1 MDATSTILIADDDP
15 GARLILQRLLTRE
28 GHRVLM
34 AQNGAEALR
43 RAIEYTPDLL
53 LLDVLMPE
61 LDGFEV
67 CRQLRN
73 HTRLREIPI
82 LLITSLGDQQSR
94 VQGLS
99 AGADGFIAKPFDMA
113 ELMAHVRTIT
123 RLNRYRRLLA
133 EQERFQRLIELSPE
147 GIAIINE
154 DSRFLLVN
162 PALVALLEAP
172 SPEHILGDTLLNHL
186 HIAAIDRYQTGLET
200 LIAET
205 QQVVRI
211 ELDLISVKGHAIPVE
226 LSLGRFRDQNGAFA
240 QVIIRDI
247 SERKRTEAQIYRQI
261 SRLTS
266 LHTIGVAITASLE
279 LQATLSI
286 LLDRL
291 IEELHVDAASVLLF
305 NPRTMMLE
313 TACNRGI
320 PASVEDIVICS
331 EEGLA
336 GMAFRTH
343 HVVSLATFPPEML
356 ISPRDQALAARFAT
370 YFAVPLQARDEIK
383 GVLEIMQRA
392 SFTPDEHW
400 WTFLEA
406 LAIQAAIAIDTSTLF
421 EALQSAHAELKQ
433 SYDATIAGWSRALD
447 LRDHE
452 TEGHSER
459 VTELTLRLARL
470 MGVPEHQL
478 EHIRRGALLHDI
490 GKMGVPDQILLKPG
504 PLSVDEWAIMRQ
516 HPVYAFRWLS
526 AIPFLQPA
534 LDIPYAHHEHWDGSG
549 YPRGLRGEQIPL
561 AARIFAVVDVWDAL
575 RSDRPYRAAWSEEQV
590 IAYLRSLAGTH
601 FDPQVVAAFL
611 DMIGWGSD
619 PKSPA

>member
-1 MDATSTILIADDDP
+1 MNSTSTILIADDDP
-15 GARLILQRLLTRE
+15 GARLILQRLLARE

-43 RAIEYTPDLL
+43 QAIEYTPDLL

-73 HTRLREIPI
+73 HARLREIPI

-94 VQGLS
+94 VEGLS
-99 AGADGFIAKPFDMA
+99 AGADGFITKPFDMA

-123 RLNRYRRLLA
+123 RLNRYRHLLA
-133 EQERFQRLIELSPE
+133 EQERFQQLIELSPE
-147 GIAIINE
+147 GIAVISE
-154 DSRFLLVN
+154 ESRLLLVN

-172 SPEHILGDTLLNHL
+172 SPIHILGDTLLNYL
-186 HIAAIDRYQTGLET
+186 HIATIDRYQTGLHA
-200 LIAET
+200 LMADT

-211 ELDLISVKGHAIPVE
+211 ELDLISVKGRAIPVE
-226 LSLGRFRDQNGAFA
+226 LSLGRFRGQNSAFA
-240 QVIIRDI
+240 QVIIRDM
-247 SERKRTEAQIYRQI
+247 SERKRAEAQIYRQI

-305 NPRTMMLE
+305 NWRTAMLE
-313 TACNRGI
+313 VACSRGV
-320 PASVEDIVICS
+320 PMGVEDASVS
-331 EEGLA
+331 PEEGLS
-336 GMAFRTH
+336 GVAFRTR
-343 HVVSLATFPPEML
+343 HVVSLSTLSSKML
-356 ISPRDQALAARFAT
+356 MSPRDQALAAQFAT
-370 YFAVPLQARDEIK
+370 YFAVPLQARSEVK

-392 SFTPDEHW
+392 PFVPDEHW
-400 WTFLEA
+400 WSFLEA
-406 LAIQAAIAIDTSTLF
+406 LSVQAAIAIDTSTLF
-421 EALQSAHAELKQ
+421 EQLQRAHAELKQ

-459 VTELTLRLARL
+459 VTELTLRLARR
-470 MGVPEHQL
+470 MGVPENQM

-490 GKMGVPDQILLKPG
+490 GKMGIPDHILLKPG

-534 LDIPYAHHEHWDGSG
+534 LDIPYAHHERWDGSG
-549 YPRGLRGEQIPL
+549 YPRGLRGEHIPL

-575 RSDRPYRAAWSEEQV
+575 RSNRPYRPAWTAEQTM
-590 IAYLRSLAGTH
+590 AYLQSLAGTH
-601 FDPQVVAAFL
+601 FDPAVVAAFL
-611 DMIGWGSD
+611 EMI
-619 PKSPA
+619 AQEEVVER

>member
-1 MDATSTILIADDDP
+1 MDVPSTILIADDDP

-43 RAIEYTPDLL
+43 QSIEYTPDLL

-73 HTRLREIPI
+73 HARLREIPI
-82 LLITSLGDQQSR
+82 LMITSLGDQQSR
-94 VQGLS
+94 VEGLS
-99 AGADGFIAKPFDMA
+99 AGADGFITKPFDMA
-113 ELMAHVRTIT
+113 ELLAHVRTIT
-123 RLNRYRRLLA
+123 RLNRYRRLLS

-154 DSRFLLVN
+154 ESRLLLVN

-172 SPEHILGDTLLNHL
+172 SAEHLLGDTLLDYL
-186 HIAAIDRYQTGLET
+186 HIAALDRYQAGLRS
-200 LIAET
+200 LAQET
-205 QQVVRI
+205 QQIVRI

-226 LSLGRFRDQNGAFA
+226 ISLGRFRDGSGAFA

-247 SERKRTEAQIYRQI
+247 SERKRAEAQIYRQV

-279 LQATLSI
+279 LQATLTI

-305 NPRTMMLE
+305 NPRTVKLE
-313 TACNRGI
+313 TACSRGLPHDI
-320 PASVEDIVICS
+320 AEASICS

-336 GMAFRTH
+336 GMAFRSRQT
-343 HVVSLATFPPEML
+343 VSLAAFPAEMV
-356 ISPRDQALAARFAT
+356 ISPRDQALAAAFAT
-370 YFAVPLQARDEIK
+370 YFAVPLQARGEIK
-383 GVLEIMQRA
+383 GVLEILQRT

-406 LAIQAAIAIDTSTLF
+406 LAIQAAIAIDTSALF
-421 EALQSAHAELKQ
+421 EDLQRAHTELKHA
-433 SYDATIAGWSRALD
+433 YDATIAGWSRALD

-459 VTELTLRLARL
+459 VTELTLRLARW
-470 MGVPEHQL
+470 MGVPEDQM

-490 GKMGVPDQILLKPG
+490 GKMGVPDEILLKPG

-534 LDIPYAHHEHWDGSG
+534 LDIPYAHHERWDGSG

-575 RSDRPYRAAWSEEQV
+575 RSDRPYRSAWTEEQTV
-590 IAYLRSLAGTH
+590 AYLRSLAGTH

-611 DMIGWGSD
+611 EMIGHGSQD
-619 PKSPA
+619 

>member
-15 GARLILQRLLTRE
+15 GARLVLQRLLTRE

-43 RAIEYTPDLL
+43 QSIEYTPDLL

-61 LDGFEV
+61 IDGFEV

-73 HTRLREIPI
+73 HARLREIPI

-94 VQGLS
+94 VEGLS
-99 AGADGFIAKPFDMA
+99 AGADGFITKLFDMA
-113 ELMAHVRTIT
+113 ELLAHVRTIT
-123 RLNRYRRLLA
+123 RLNRYRRLLS
-133 EQERFQRLIELSPE
+133 EQARFQRLIELSPE

-154 DSRFLLVN
+154 ESRLLLVN
-162 PALVALLEAP
+162 PALVALLEVP
-172 SPEHILGDTLLNHL
+172 SAGYLLGDTLLNYL
-186 HIAAIDRYQTGLET
+186 HIAGLDRYRAGIRALMQ
-200 LIAET
+200 ET
-205 QQVVRI
+205 QQVWRI
-211 ELDLISVKGHAIPVE
+211 ELDLISVNGHAIPAE
-226 LSLGRFRDQNGAFA
+226 ISLGRFRDQNGAFA

-247 SERKRTEAQIYRQI
+247 SERKRTEAQIYRQV

-279 LQATLSI
+279 LPATLAI

-305 NPRTMMLE
+305 NPRTTMLE
-313 TACNRGI
+313 TACNRGL
-320 PASVEDIVICS
+320 PRDLAEVAICA

-336 GMAFRTH
+336 GMAFRSRQT
-343 HVVSLATFPPEML
+343 VSLATFPSEML
-356 ISPRDQALAARFAT
+356 ISPRDQMLAAAFAT

-383 GVLEIMQRA
+383 GVLEILQRA

-406 LAIQAAIAIDTSTLF
+406 LAMQAAIAIDTSSLF
-421 EALQSAHAELKQ
+421 EDLRRTHAELKQ

-447 LRDHE
+447 LRDRE

-459 VTELTLRLARL
+459 VTELTLRLARW
-470 MGVPEHQL
+470 MGIPEDQI

-490 GKMGVPDQILLKPG
+490 GKMGVPDHILLKPG
-504 PLSVDEWAIMRQ
+504 PLSVNEWAIMRQ

-534 LDIPYAHHEHWDGSG
+534 LDIPYAHHERWDGSG

-575 RSDRPYRAAWSEEQV
+575 RSDRPYRSAWTEEQT
-590 IAYLRSLAGTH
+590 IAHLQSLAGTH
-601 FDPQVVAAFL
+601 FDPAAVAAFL
-611 DMIGWGSD
+611 DMIGQGRRE
-619 PKSPA
+619 

>member
-1 MDATSTILIADDDP
+1 MNVTSTILVADDDP
-15 GARLILQRLLTRE
+15 GARLVLQRLLTRE

-43 RAIEYTPDLL
+43 QSIEYTPDLL

-67 CRQLRN
+67 CRQLRT
-73 HTRLREIPI
+73 HARLREIPI

-99 AGADGFIAKPFDMA
+99 VGADGFITKPFDMA
-113 ELMAHVRTIT
+113 ELLAHVRTIT

-154 DSRFLLVN
+154 ENRLLLVN
-162 PALVALLEAP
+162 PALITLLEAP
-172 SPEHILGDTLLNHL
+172 SAEHLLGDTLLNYL
-186 HIAAIDRYQTGLET
+186 HIAVLDRYQAGVKALMQDE
-200 LIAET
+200 
-205 QQVVRI
+205 QQVLRI
-211 ELDLISVKGHAIPVE
+211 ELDLISVKGRAIPAE
-226 LSLGRFRDQNGAFA
+226 LSLGQFRDQSGAFA

-247 SERKRTEAQIYRQI
+247 SQRKRAESQISRQI

-291 IEELHVDAASVLLF
+291 IEELHADAASVLLF
-305 NPRTMMLE
+305 NARTTMLE
-313 TACNRGI
+313 TACSRGL
-320 PASVEDIVICS
+320 PPDLTDTTICT

-336 GMAFRTH
+336 GMAFRSRQT
-343 HVVSLATFPPEML
+343 VSLATFPAELL
-356 ISPRDQALAARFAT
+356 ISPRDRMLAAGFAT
-370 YFAVPLQARDEIK
+370 YFAVPLQTRSEIK
-383 GVLEIMQRA
+383 GVLEILQRA

-406 LAIQAAIAIDTSTLF
+406 LAMQAAIAIDTSTLF
-421 EALQSAHAELKQ
+421 EELQRTLAELKQ

-459 VTELTLRLARL
+459 VTELTLRLARW
-470 MGVPEHQL
+470 MGLPESQID
-478 EHIRRGALLHDI
+478 HIRRGALLHDI
-490 GKMGVPDQILLKPG
+490 GKMGVPDDILLKPG

-534 LDIPYAHHEHWDGSG
+534 LDIPYAHHERWDGSG

-575 RSDRPYRAAWSEEQV
+575 RSDRPYRLAWTEEQT
-590 IAYLRSLAGTH
+590 IAYLRSLSGTH
-601 FDPQVVAAFL
+601 FDPQVVTAFL
-611 DMIGWGSD
+611 DMIGWGSRE
-619 PKSPA
+619 